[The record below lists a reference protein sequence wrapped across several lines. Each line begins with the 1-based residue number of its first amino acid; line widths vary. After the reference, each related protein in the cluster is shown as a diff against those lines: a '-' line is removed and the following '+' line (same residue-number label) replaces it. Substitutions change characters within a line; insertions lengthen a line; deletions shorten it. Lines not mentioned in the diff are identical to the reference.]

1 MHQNLILN
9 KIKKTSL
16 GIFYLKNLK
25 KYMFFRII
33 INFICWRI
41 IYLTIIEISFLFLKN
56 KDLNTLNSSFK
67 HKIIY
72 KLTNQNKFRIK
83 VKTTNLQKP
92 NLDNLFRINSKIQ
105 KFKIFSLDE
114 IKIIKNSDFFFQ
126 IIKYFI
132 MNFIIFIMIIHLKN
146 YTQSQK

>member
-9 KIKKTSL
+9 KIKKTTL

-105 KFKIFSLDE
+105 KLAA
-114 IKIIKNSDFFFQ
+114 
-126 IIKYFI
+126 
-132 MNFIIFIMIIHLKN
+132 
-146 YTQSQK
+146 